1 MRDKNTRVDHLK
13 QLLLENQL
21 EKDNIEMQV
30 EFLIKQTNERI
41 KQMNGLKNLIIQQKF
56 WSKSKIQYVKQQLI
70 ICWTK

>member
-13 QLLLENQL
+13 QLLRENQL

-41 KQMNGLKNLIIQQKF
+41 KQMNGLKNLIIQQK
-56 WSKSKIQYVKQQLI
+56 L
-70 ICWTK
+70 